1 MGLEENKTAVIDAI
15 NTFND
20 PDARR
25 EYLEVHDSS
34 VTAHG
39 LGSPEPVDFEG
50 VTQFYETLWSAFPD
64 VEATIEDM
72 IAESDSVSFRVTVRG
87 THEGEFLG
95 VAPSGNQVAFSV
107 QNIYRF
113 RDGKVIERW
122 SNPDMFGLMVQLGAI
137 PAPA

>member
-1 MGLEENKTAVIDAI
+1 MGLEENKSAVVDAI
-15 NTFND
+15 SVFND

-50 VTQFYETLWSAFPD
+50 VNQFYETLWTAFPD

-95 VAPSGNQVAFSV
+95 VAPSGNQVSFSV

-122 SNPDMFGLMVQLGAI
+122 SNPDMFGLS
-137 PAPA
+137 APA

>member
-1 MGLEENKTAVIDAI
+1 MGLDENKAAVVDAI
-15 NTFND
+15 DTFND
-20 PDARR
+20 PDDRR
-25 EYLEVHDSS
+25 KYLEVHDSS

-72 IAESDSVSFRVTVRG
+72 IAENDLVSFRVTVRG
-87 THEGEFLG
+87 THQGEFLG
-95 VAPSGNQVAFSV
+95 VDPSGNQVAFGV

-113 RDGKVIERW
+113 RDGKVVERW
-122 SNPDMFGLMVQLGAI
+122 SNPDMFGLMVQIGAI
-137 PAPA
+137 PAPS